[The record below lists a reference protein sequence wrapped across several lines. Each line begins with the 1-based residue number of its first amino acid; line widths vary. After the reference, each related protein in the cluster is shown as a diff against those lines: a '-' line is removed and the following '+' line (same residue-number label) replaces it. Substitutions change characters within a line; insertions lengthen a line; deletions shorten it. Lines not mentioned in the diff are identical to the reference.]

1 MSGEDAGERPGYWQ
15 RRRARAHAELERNRA
30 GGHRVP
36 TWVMVVALVALLAVW
51 ALVIALS

>member
-1 MSGEDAGERPGYWQ
+1 MTDEDAGERPGYWQ
-15 RRRARAHAELERNRA
+15 RRKERAFAELARNRD

-36 TWVMVVALVALLAVW
+36 TWVMVAALVTFLTAW